1 MRVGGS
7 GRCCARAATGGG
19 EEATWEWAKR
29 MISAVG
35 GGGAGGLSF
44 NALELSD
51 HLSACWH
58 FVQRDYTTEIQ
69 LLNF

>member
-1 MRVGGS
+1 MRVGG
-7 GRCCARAATGGG
+7 A

-58 FVQRDYTTEIQ
+58 FVQKDYTEI
-69 LLNF
+69 NC